1 MNKDKGIKEIL
12 ANTNVDKS
20 TKKCLW
26 SVCMYEEDKL
36 LNLGENFYGATKR
49 AATLHN
55 KIYPKLEVAGEMDL
69 YIK

>member
-1 MNKDKGIKEIL
+1 
-12 ANTNVDKS
+12 
-20 TKKCLW
+20 
-26 SVCMYEEDKL
+26 MYEEDKL